1 MPSPLD
7 IVVID
12 DDELVCETI
21 VSFLE
26 IAGHTVR
33 SANDGDKG
41 IDLIKENS
49 PNLVITDIVMPTKEG
64 METIIDIKKYS
75 PETKIIAISGQGWS
89 SGVSYLE
96 MAERLGAHATISKP
110 FSRQELMDKV
120 EEVTL

>member
-1 MPSPLD
+1 MSAVFN

-12 DDELVCETI
+12 DDDLVCETI

-26 IAGHTVR
+26 IAGHNVS

-41 IDLIKENS
+41 IEIIKDTK

-64 METIIDIKKYS
+64 METIIDIKKFNS
-75 PETKIIAISGQGWS
+75 DTKIIAISGQGWS

-96 MAERLGAHATISKP
+96 MAERLGANATISKP
-110 FSRQELMDKV
+110 FTRQDLMDTV
-120 EEVTL
+120 AEVMA

>member
-1 MPSPLD
+1 MSAVFN

-12 DDELVCETI
+12 DDDLVCETI

-26 IAGHTVR
+26 IAGHNVS

-41 IDLIKENS
+41 IEIIKDTQ

-64 METIIDIKKYS
+64 METIIDIKKFN
-75 PETKIIAISGQGWS
+75 PDTKIIAISGQGWS

-96 MAERLGAHATISKP
+96 MAERLGANATISKP
-110 FSRQELMDKV
+110 FTRQDLMDTV
-120 EEVTL
+120 AEVMA